1 MARPKKQKTEEPK
14 VEKGKELFDFLNMIY
29 QDQRLSSFDEMS
41 EADMKKYKYSR
52 YMMHRFLS
60 MNPAY
65 SPLINALQKYT
76 QMPDRAHYQFL
87 TNVIPRGRQFNK
99 YIKGDKDEK
108 YEKWLI
114 ELIASHYHVSK
125 AEAIGYIELY
135 YRDNKD
141 ALRTLCEMYGIDKK
155 ELKKVKL

>member
-1 MARPKKQKTEEPK
+1 
-14 VEKGKELFDFLNMIY
+14 MIQ
-29 QDQRLSSFDEMS
+29 QDQRLASFDEMS
-41 EADMKKYKYSR
+41 EADFKKYKYSR

-76 QMPDRAHYQFL
+76 QMPERAHYQFL

-114 ELIASHYHVSK
+114 ELVASHYHVSK

-135 YRDNKD
+135 YRDDKD
-141 ALRTLCEMYGIDKK
+141 ALRTLCEMYGVDKQT
-155 ELKKVKL
+155 LKKVKL